1 MLRHTAGS
9 RVGKGTY
16 WNFSNGERVDLGSEG
31 ILPGTGGAV
40 YFRMPA
46 TGIVM
51 LGPVLGLL
59 YAAFLPFI
67 GIAMLVKLVLQKV
80 ASAVMVPAQRSA
92 SFGWRPSESYLAGKK
107 KGAPASR
114 RDSGNG
120 PGNH

>member
-1 MLRHTAGS
+1 MLQHTAGS

-16 WNFSNGERVDLGSEG
+16 WNFSNGERVDIGSEG

-40 YFRMPA
+40 YYRMPA

-51 LGPVLGLL
+51 LGPILGLL

-80 ASAVMVPAQRSA
+80 AAAVMVPAQRSA
-92 SFGWRPSESYLAGKK
+92 SFGWRPSEAYLAGKR
-107 KGAPASR
+107 KGASAVKK
-114 RDSGNG
+114 DEGNS
-120 PGNH
+120 PGNQ